1 MAKQTSITRDN
12 LVQHQDALKEKFSQQ
27 RIAIGNVTQSY
38 FSIARHYGACKIEG
52 REFIYFPEDDIL
64 VRDDVVKFIKDL
76 EEVTP

>member
-1 MAKQTSITRDN
+1 MTKITRDILIQN
-12 LVQHQDALKEKFSQQ
+12 QEALKEKFAKQ
-27 RIAIGNVTQSY
+27 RIAVGNVTQSY

-76 EEVTP
+76 VEIAP